1 MSLKKRDRIV
11 KESIGRGVFA
21 DDPTKRKDDIVF
33 RENYLVMLYQGEVTT
48 NHESAIRYG
57 AHTTSFSL
65 QALKHVFNSQ
75 TNRHDCRNY
84 SFKCQKVTHTNEC
97 IYKFLAKR

>member
-33 RENYLVMLYQGEVTT
+33 RENHLVMLCQGEVTT
-48 NHESAIRYG
+48 IMNNLFYVNYPIRSTY
-57 AHTTSFSL
+57 HFVLFTSI
-65 QALKHVFNSQ
+65 K
-75 TNRHDCRNY
+75 TR
-84 SFKCQKVTHTNEC
+84 
-97 IYKFLAKR
+97 I